1 MWPVVPTVLACHRR
15 RGTSSAALSALV
27 ASGCCVLDSTPPALI
42 SAASISCAV
51 SSPEEGYLL
60 VTWIHE
66 LAAEHRL
73 VATVTVAGRRLR
85 VRFTR
90 LDRVPETSDGAS

>member
-1 MWPVVPTVLACHRR
+1 MWLVMPTVPACHRR
-15 RGTSSAALSALV
+15 RGTSRAAVSALL

-66 LAAEHRL
+66 LAAERRL
-73 VATVTVAGRRLR
+73 AATVTVNGRRLR
-85 VRFTR
+85 ATFTR
-90 LDRVPETSDGAS
+90 LDGVPEPPDGAR

>member
-1 MWPVVPTVLACHRR
+1 L
-15 RGTSSAALSALV
+15 L
-27 ASGCCVLDSTPPALI
+27 ASGCCVLDSTPPSLI

-60 VTWIHE
+60 ATWIHE

-73 VATVTVAGRRLR
+73 VATVTVGGRRLR
-85 VRFTR
+85 ARFTR
-90 LDRVPETSDGAS
+90 PDGVPEPPDDAR